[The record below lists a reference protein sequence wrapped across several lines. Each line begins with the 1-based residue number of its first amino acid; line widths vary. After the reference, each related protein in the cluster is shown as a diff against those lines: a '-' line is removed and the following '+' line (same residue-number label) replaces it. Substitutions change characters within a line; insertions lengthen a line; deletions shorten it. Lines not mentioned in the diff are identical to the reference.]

1 MPGAP
6 TPDRE
11 SARLEE
17 LRSFGILDTPAEDV
31 FDDLALLA
39 ARICGTSIGVVSLV
53 DHDRQWFKARVGTS
67 LCETARDVAFCA
79 HTVADPGAVLVVPD
93 ASLDPRFAAS
103 PIVAGPPYIRFYAGA
118 PLVTESGLALGALCV
133 KDTVPRRLDD
143 DQIDALR
150 RLARQALSQLE
161 LRKTRR
167 RLEEFN
173 AQVQR
178 DRFILAESLI
188 HAPIAIAVVDTEL
201 RFIGYSNKWL
211 ADYHLEGHDLV
222 GRGIYDV
229 FPSVPARWREFHQR
243 ALAGEALSAAEDSL
257 VTESGRVTYLRWA
270 MHPWRDTK
278 GDIGGLILVTD
289 VVDDL
294 VRARH
299 DALEAAKAKTD
310 FVASMSHEIRTPM
323 NGIIG
328 MTDILLRTGLDPEQL
343 ELASTIQLSANA
355 LLTIVNDILD
365 FSKIEAGK
373 MAIDQAAFD
382 LRAVVTE
389 VIDLMAPKAAEKDLE
404 FVLEWEY
411 DFDGRLVGDRGRI
424 RQILLNL
431 LGNAIKFTD
440 SGRVELDVRA
450 SHAAGGLATEIRVR
464 DTGIG
469 MAPDAISRVFEK
481 FSQADAS
488 TTRRFGGTGLG
499 LPISRQLARLMGGD
513 LQVESVVGEGSTFVC
528 RLPLGADPNRAP
540 QPRAAILPAR
550 VLLVEDD
557 PVALRIVARMLR
569 QLGHEVAEA
578 GSVSR
583 ALELLRG
590 GGPRVDVVLTD
601 QQLGPDRADP
611 LIAAIFEGRLAERV
625 VLLTTDRAEAAMG
638 SGISA
643 VLRKPV
649 RWRALE
655 ELFRAPGAPGSAA
668 TSLPSAPVRR
678 PFGAPP
684 EPAGAVRPRVLVV
697 DDNPVNQRVAARLTQ
712 ELGCTVEVAA
722 DGREAIARASGSRFD
737 LILMDCMMPE
747 MDGYEATRAIRA
759 LESGHRTPVVALT
772 ASAMPGDRERCLDA
786 GMDDYLA
793 KPIRSADLA
802 TVVRRWLPAG
812 AIADPAPARSR

>member
-1 MPGAP
+1 
-6 TPDRE
+6 
-11 SARLEE
+11 
-17 LRSFGILDTPAEDV
+17 
-31 FDDLALLA
+31 
-39 ARICGTSIGVVSLV
+39 
-53 DHDRQWFKARVGTS
+53 
-67 LCETARDVAFCA
+67 
-79 HTVADPGAVLVVPD
+79 
-93 ASLDPRFAAS
+93 
-103 PIVAGPPYIRFYAGA
+103 
-118 PLVTESGLALGALCV
+118 
-133 KDTVPRRLDD
+133 
-143 DQIDALR
+143 
-150 RLARQALSQLE
+150 
-161 LRKTRR
+161 
-167 RLEEFN
+167 
-173 AQVQR
+173 
-178 DRFILAESLI
+178 
-188 HAPIAIAVVDTEL
+188 
-201 RFIGYSNKWL
+201 
-211 ADYHLEGHDLV
+211 
-222 GRGIYDV
+222 YDV
-229 FPSVPARWREFHQR
+229 FPSVPERWREFHQR

-257 VTESGRVTYLRWA
+257 VTEKGRVTYLRWA
-270 MHPWRDTK
+270 MHPWRDAE
-278 GDIGGLILVTD
+278 GAIGGIILVTD
-289 VVDDL
+289 IVDDL

-299 DALEAAKAKTD
+299 DALAAAKAKTD

-343 ELASTIQLSANA
+343 ELASTVQLSANA

-373 MAIDQAAFD
+373 MAIEQSAFD

-389 VIDLMAPKAAEKDLE
+389 VIDLMAPKAAEKHLE

-411 DFDGRLVGDRGRI
+411 DFDGRRVGDRGRI

-440 SGRVELDVRA
+440 SGRVELNVRA
-450 SHAAGGLATEIRVR
+450 GHGAGMLATEIRVR

-469 MAPDAISRVFEK
+469 MSAEAVSRVFEK

-513 LQVESVVGEGSTFVC
+513 LQVESVVGEGSTFIC
-528 RLPLGADPNRAP
+528 RLPLGADPNRVP
-540 QPRAAILPAR
+540 QPRATILPVR

-557 PVALRIVARMLR
+557 PVSLRVVARMLR

-578 GSVSR
+578 GSVTR

-590 GGPRVDVVLTD
+590 GGPRVDMVLTD
-601 QQLGPDRADP
+601 HQLGPERADP
-611 LIAAIFEGRLAERV
+611 LIAAIFEGRLAGRV
-625 VLLTTDRAEAAMG
+625 VLMTADRAEPTMG

-655 ELFRAPGAPGSAA
+655 ELFRAPGAPGAA
-668 TSLPSAPVRR
+668 AAPLPAPAPLHRR
-678 PFGAPP
+678 TRVSP
-684 EPAGAVRPRVLVV
+684 EPTDEVRPRVLVV

-712 ELGCTVEVAA
+712 DLGCIVEVAA
-722 DGREAIARASGSRFD
+722 NGRDAIARASGGRFD

-759 LESGHRTPVVALT
+759 LESGHRTPVIAVT

-812 AIADPAPARSR
+812 TIADPADARSR